1 MTKSGII
8 ILMILV
14 LRVFAEDL
22 SVRLEVGM
30 KASAWAFQD
39 ADGKEFTMDFWE
51 GKIIQ
56 INYVDPDES
65 EMNEAFNDAVK
76 KVIEVDSL
84 ISRDKYEGFGIGDCA
99 ATWKPNFA
107 IRFIAARKAEK
118 FDTTILFDY
127 DAKLRKSWGLKKDS
141 YNVII
146 LDKDRVCRAIER
158 GKITDEKQ
166 KELIQLIIDLQKE
179 M

>member
-1 MTKSGII
+1 MTKPALIL
-8 ILMILV
+8 LMILV
-14 LRVFAEDL
+14 PLVSAEDS

-30 KASAWAFQD
+30 KAPEWVFED
-39 ADGKEFTMDFWE
+39 ADGKEFTMDVWK

-76 KVIEVDSL
+76 KVIEIDSL
-84 ISRDKYEGFGIGDCA
+84 ISRDKFEGFGIADCA

-107 IRFIAARKAEK
+107 IRIIAGRKAEK

-127 DAKLRKSWGLKKDS
+127 DAELRKSWGLKKNS

-146 LDKDRVCRAIER
+146 LDKDRVCRAIVR
-158 GKITDEKQ
+158 GKITNKKQ
-166 KELIQLIIDLQKE
+166 KELIQLIIDLQNE
-179 M
+179 I